1 MSSTCTSRYSG
12 HDDFAAAEILQVEE
26 SAAENYLNALP
37 LDTIKHKFVN
47 LKDLQQKIS
56 EYLQREMS
64 NATANQFLV
73 YSNVPEDQVLDDDNE
88 YSLCGGR
95 ITYSRTQ
102 KILIIK
108 MPEKAQQVA
117 KVGFTHLVDK
127 KISEMDLTDAI
138 EETGSTTRI
147 CGDWIKEPDS
157 SWEVEVETM
166 MAALSAEQEMIK
178 SLSLV
183 LETVITEGSSKDEDE
198 DEITGNGKLLDIN
211 AQAWIEAGAAA
222 AEATA
227 ETKTETRLVMTV
239 QIANDTPHLTI
250 QVWERERERERDD
263 NGNGN
268 DKARAIRTQLVQVSH
283 NNSTNTTTVSGSIM
297 LPFWGVFLRAADV
310 LRNPLERDIVLNE
323 GEIEKIARRIWR
335 VQGFL
340 GSSQ

>member
-12 HDDFAAAEILQVEE
+12 HDDFAAAEILQVGE
-26 SAAENYLNALP
+26 SAAENYPNALP
-37 LDTIKHKFVN
+37 LNTIKHKFVD

-56 EYLQREMS
+56 EYLQSEMS

-88 YSLCGGR
+88 YLLYGGR

-108 MPEKAQQVA
+108 MPKKAQQVA
-117 KVGFTHLVDK
+117 KVGFTHLMDK
-127 KISEMDLTDAI
+127 KISEMDLADAI

-157 SWEVEVETM
+157 SWKVEVETTTEV
-166 MAALSAEQEMIK
+166 LSAEQEMMK
-178 SLSLV
+178 SPSLV
-183 LETVITEGSSKDEDE
+183 LETFITGGSSKDEDK
-198 DEITGNGKLLDIN
+198 DEITHNGRLLDIN
-211 AQAWIEAGAAA
+211 AHMWIEAGAAA

-227 ETKTETRLVMTV
+227 GTKTETRLVITV

-250 QVWERERERERDD
+250 QVLERERERDD

-268 DKARAIRTQLVQVSH
+268 VIRTQLVQVSH

-297 LPFWGVFLRAADV
+297 VPFLGVFLRAADV

-340 GSSQ
+340 RSS

>member
-1 MSSTCTSRYSG
+1 M
-12 HDDFAAAEILQVEE
+12 A
-26 SAAENYLNALP
+26 
-37 LDTIKHKFVN
+37 
-47 LKDLQQKIS
+47 
-56 EYLQREMS
+56 
-64 NATANQFLV
+64 
-73 YSNVPEDQVLDDDNE
+73 
-88 YSLCGGR
+88 
-95 ITYSRTQ
+95 
-102 KILIIK
+102 
-108 MPEKAQQVA
+108 
-117 KVGFTHLVDK
+117 FTHLVDK

-147 CGDWIKEPDS
+147 CEDWIEEPDS

-166 MAALSAEQEMIK
+166 MAALSAEQEMVK
-178 SLSLV
+178 SPSLV
-183 LETVITEGSSKDEDE
+183 LETVMTEGSSKDEDE

-211 AQAWIEAGAAA
+211 AHMWIEAGAAA
-222 AEATA
+222 AEATV
-227 ETKTETRLVMTV
+227 ETKTETRLVITV

-250 QVWERERERERDD
+250 QVWEQERERERERDD

-268 DKARAIRTQLVQVSH
+268 GNDKSRAIRTQLVQVSH

>member
-12 HDDFAAAEILQVEE
+12 LDDFAAAEILQVGE
-26 SAAENYLNALP
+26 SAAENCLNALP
-37 LDTIKHKFVN
+37 LNTIKHKFVD

-56 EYLQREMS
+56 EYLQSETS
-64 NATANQFLV
+64 NVTANQFLV

-88 YSLCGGR
+88 YSLYGGR

-102 KILIIK
+102 KFLIIK
-108 MPEKAQQVA
+108 MPKKAQQVA
-117 KVGFTHLVDK
+117 KVGFTHLVAT
-127 KISEMDLTDAI
+127 KISEMGLADAI
-138 EETGSTTRI
+138 EETGSTMRI
-147 CGDWIKEPDS
+147 RGDWIKEPDS
-157 SWEVEVETM
+157 SWEVDVGTTT
-166 MAALSAEQEMIK
+166 AALSAEQEMMK
-178 SLSLV
+178 SPSLV
-183 LETVITEGSSKDEDE
+183 LETVITGGCSKDEGE

-211 AQAWIEAGAAA
+211 AHAWIEAGAAA

-227 ETKTETRLVMTV
+227 ETKTETRLVITV
-239 QIANDTPHLTI
+239 QIASDTPHLTI
-250 QVWERERERERDD
+250 QVWERERERDD
-263 NGNGN
+263 NCN

-323 GEIEKIARRIWR
+323 GEIEKIARRIWK

-340 GSSQ
+340 GSSR